1 MSQFIEGLESRR
13 LFSVSAAVLADGA
26 AIKAE
31 DVAIKAHAT
40 SFAASVKT
48 ENNAISA
55 DLKRLHALTADQA
68 RLTTLKHD
76 ELAAATTVKK
86 DASILST
93 AASKDYMKVIADL
106 RKLSAHPGNADLEA
120 ELSVDLS
127 TLTSTTSSGSAT
139 LQAAYGSADSL
150 VGADLSDIAAANA
163 TDSGTQSD
171 TNTEKS
177 ILASDVATSNS
188 DGTALSADVSKFVTD
203 SNA

>member
-1 MSQFIEGLESRR
+1 MSHFSEELESRR
-13 LFSVSAAVLADGA
+13 LFSVSGAVLADGA

-31 DVAIKAHAT
+31 DVAVKAHAT

-48 ENNAISA
+48 ENNAIMA
-55 DLKRLHALTADQA
+55 DLKRLHTLTADQA

-76 ELAAATTVKK
+76 EMAGATSVKK

-106 RKLSAHPGNADLEA
+106 RKLSAHPGNLDLEA

-127 TLTSTTSSGSAT
+127 TLSSATASGSAT
-139 LQAAYGSADSL
+139 LQAAYASAETLD
-150 VGADLSDIAAANA
+150 GADLSDIAAANA
-163 TDSGTQSD
+163 TDPGTQSN
-171 TNTEKS
+171 TNAEKS

-188 DGTALSADVSKFVTD
+188 DATALSADVSKFVTD